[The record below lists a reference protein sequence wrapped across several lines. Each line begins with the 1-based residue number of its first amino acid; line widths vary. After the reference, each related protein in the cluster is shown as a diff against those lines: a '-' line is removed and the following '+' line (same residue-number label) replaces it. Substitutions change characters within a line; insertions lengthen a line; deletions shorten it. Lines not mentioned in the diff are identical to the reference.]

1 MSKLRSRIAAQPR
14 AAADAA
20 ASYHPA
26 GTEATPM
33 DMPMVRVVFGPGGA
47 SVQQMVPLITA
58 NGAPVP
64 ATAPGQ
70 YGQVSIAGGG
80 RY

>member
-1 MSKLRSRIAAQPR
+1 MSRLRTRITRQARAGAAAQ
-14 AAADAA
+14 
-20 ASYHPA
+20 ASYHPY
-26 GTEATPM
+26 GTPETPM
-33 DMPMVRVVFGPGGA
+33 EMPMVRVFFGPGGA

-70 YGQVSIAGGG
+70 YGQVTISGGG